1 MKTPLLDKFNMLYAD
16 KSKNTMANYTK
27 SILDFYQFMQEK
39 FNCQTEDEIIKS
51 TDWLQ
56 AQTFRNSL
64 IDKGLNPKTINNTLS
79 GLRSYF
85 KFLILAREIEVNP
98 FRDIEQVSTK
108 SVEEYERPYLEESEF
123 EVLINTIKSQ
133 DAVKRQQNFDLTSTR
148 DALAVGIMLKAGLR
162 VSELLS
168 IKEND
173 IDEETGIVS
182 VLGKG
187 NKRRN
192 VKIGQDN
199 IQRLREYK
207 YVRKAYT
214 QSDYLFVNR
223 YGNQIT
229 RQALNKN
236 LKSYLDRAGL
246 NMEISAHGLR
256 ASCATSHLRNGVRV
270 TQVAKLLGHSDIK
283 TTLKHYAKESDEFDF
298 ID

>member
-1 MKTPLLDKFNMLYAD
+1 MNMILVEKFNMLYAD

-56 AQTFRNSL
+56 AQTFRNNL

>member
-1 MKTPLLDKFNMLYAD
+1 MNVILVEKFNMLYTD
-16 KSKNTMANYTK
+16 KSRNTMENYTK
-27 SILDFYQFMQEK
+27 SVLDFYKFMQDK

-246 NMEISAHGLR
+246 NMQISAHGLR
-256 ASCATSHLRNGVRV
+256 KSCASSHLRNGVRV

>member
-1 MKTPLLDKFNMLYAD
+1 MNMILVEKFNMLYAD

-27 SILDFYQFMQEK
+27 SILDFYQFMQDK
-39 FNCQTEDEIIKS
+39 FNCQTEDDIIKS

-246 NMEISAHGLR
+246 NME
-256 ASCATSHLRNGVRV
+256 VR
-270 TQVAKLLGHSDIK
+270 
-283 TTLKHYAKESDEFDF
+283 
-298 ID
+298 

>member
-1 MKTPLLDKFNMLYAD
+1 MNMILVEKFNMLYTD
-16 KSKNTMANYTK
+16 KSRNTMENYTK
-27 SILDFYQFMQEK
+27 SVLDFYKFMQDK

-162 VSELLS
+162 ISELLS
-168 IKEND
+168 IKEDD
-173 IDEETGIVS
+173 IDENTGIVS

-229 RQALNKN
+229 RQAMNKN

-246 NMEISAHGLR
+246 NMEISCHGLR
-256 ASCATSHLRNGVRV
+256 ASAATCHLRNGVRV

>member
-1 MKTPLLDKFNMLYAD
+1 MNMILVEKFNMLYAD

-39 FNCQTEDEIIKS
+39 FNCQTEDDIIKS

-133 DAVKRQQNFDLTSTR
+133 DTVKRQQNFDLTSTR

-246 NMEISAHGLR
+246 NMEVSCHGLR
-256 ASCATSHLRNGVRV
+256 KSCASSHLRNGVRV

>member
-16 KSKNTMANYTK
+16 KSRNTMENYTK
-27 SILDFYQFMQEK
+27 SVLDFYKFMQDK

-56 AQTFRNSL
+56 AQMYRNSL
-64 IDKGLNPKTINNTLS
+64 IDKGLHPKTINNTLS
-79 GLRSYF
+79 GLRTYF
-85 KFLILAREIEVNP
+85 KFLILAREIESNP

-123 EVLINTIKSQ
+123 EVLINTIQSQ

-162 VSELLS
+162 ISELLS
-168 IKEND
+168 IKEDD
-173 IDEETGIVS
+173 IDENTGIVS

-187 NKRRN
+187 NKRRS

-207 YVRKAYT
+207 YVRKSYA

-229 RQALNKN
+229 RQAMNKN

>member
-1 MKTPLLDKFNMLYAD
+1 
-16 KSKNTMANYTK
+16 
-27 SILDFYQFMQEK
+27 MQEK

-214 QSDYLFVNR
+214 QSDYLFINR
-223 YGNQIT
+223 YGKQIT

-246 NMEISAHGLR
+246 NMQISAHGLR
-256 ASCATSHLRNGVRV
+256 KSCASSHLRNGVRV

>member
-1 MKTPLLDKFNMLYAD
+1 MNMILVEKFNMLYAD

-27 SILDFYQFMQEK
+27 SILDFYQFMKDK

-207 YVRKAYT
+207 YVRKSYS
-214 QSDYLFVNR
+214 QSDYLFINR

-256 ASCATSHLRNGVRV
+256 KSCASSHLRNGVRV

>member
-51 TDWLQ
+51 TDWEQ
-56 AQTFRNSL
+56 AQMFRIHL
-64 IDKGLNPKTINNTLS
+64 ISTDLHPKTINNTLS
-79 GLRSYF
+79 GLRSFF
-85 KFLILAREIEVNP
+85 KCLILTRVVKYNP
-98 FRDIEQVSTK
+98 FKDVEQVSTK

-133 DAVKRQQNFDLTSTR
+133 DTVKRQQNFDLTSTR

-246 NMEISAHGLR
+246 NMEVSCHGLR
-256 ASCATSHLRNGVRV
+256 ASAATRLLRNGTRI
-270 TQVAKLLGHSDIK
+270 TQVAKLLGHESVK